1 MANQSHSV
9 TVSDDQIVAA
19 YAKVC
24 DRIKHTD
31 AMTEYELVSVREAIP
46 GDYNML
52 SLNWLRN
59 RIVQLRKGGHIPT
72 VTNKGNG
79 R

>member
-9 TVSDDQIVAA
+9 TVTDKQIIAA
-19 YAKVC
+19 YRYV
-24 DRIKHTD
+24 RRLIKHTD
-31 AMTEYELVSVREAIP
+31 AMTEYELAVVREAIP

>member
-1 MANQSHSV
+1 MAQGQHTQSV
-9 TVSDDQIVAA
+9 TDEQSIAA
-19 YAKVC
+19 YTKVC
-24 DRIKHTD
+24 GQIKHTD
-31 AMTEYELVSVREAIP
+31 AMTEFELVTVREAIP
-46 GDYNML
+46 GDNNML

-59 RIVQLRKGGHIPT
+59 RIVQLRKGGYMPT